1 MHWAIPLVT
10 PLFALWNPAWL
21 VGAMVAYAV
30 VANAPCLIVQR
41 YNRGRLLRVLTRRN
55 ERRTAPACGG
65 GVIRLLVAASALVAM
80 EPAVAAVHR
89 WVMHGRGWAWHR
101 SHHRWQG
108 HRIEANDLYPV
119 VFAAAT
125 IATMAVGAA
134 IEGLA
139 ALVWVG
145 AGVTGYGIAYLV
157 VHDLF
162 IHERLGRLPGA
173 RSRYVR
179 WWRGMPYTSPAA
191 SLMAS
196 CYPGSS
202 VPPPPLQPLSRP
214 RCVRRLPPPRGARC
228 RTRRTWPQR
237 RLRLEAP

>member
-1 MHWAIPLVT
+1 M
-10 PLFALWNPAWL
+10 
-21 VGAMVAYAV
+21 
-30 VANAPCLIVQR
+30 
-41 YNRGRLLRVLTRRN
+41 
-55 ERRTAPACGG
+55 
-65 GVIRLLVAASALVAM
+65 IRLLVAASALVAM

-108 HRIEANDLYPV
+108 RRIEANDLFPV

-145 AGVTGYGIAYLV
+145 VGVTGYGIAYLV

-179 WWRGMPYTSPAA
+179 WVAAAHAVHHRSGREPYGF
-191 SLMAS
+191 LF
-196 CYPGSS
+196 
-202 VPPPPLQPLSRP
+202 P
-214 RCVRRLPPPRGARC
+214 RATARGAGNSRN
-228 RTRRTWPQR
+228 
-237 RLRLEAP
+237 AAFV

>member
-1 MHWAIPLVT
+1 
-10 PLFALWNPAWL
+10 
-21 VGAMVAYAV
+21 
-30 VANAPCLIVQR
+30 
-41 YNRGRLLRVLTRRN
+41 
-55 ERRTAPACGG
+55 
-65 GVIRLLVAASALVAM
+65 VIRLLVAASTLVAM

-179 WWRGMPYTSPAA
+179 WVATAHAVHHRSGRKPYGFLLPRLVSASATASTSVQA
-191 SLMAS
+191 SLRKPAS
-196 CYPGSS
+196 RPSPGCS
-202 VPPPPLQPLSRP
+202 VPDTQDVAPAQTSDVKRP
-214 RCVRRLPPPRGARC
+214 SPGA
-228 RTRRTWPQR
+228 
-237 RLRLEAP
+237 

>member
-1 MHWAIPLVT
+1 
-10 PLFALWNPAWL
+10 
-21 VGAMVAYAV
+21 
-30 VANAPCLIVQR
+30 
-41 YNRGRLLRVLTRRN
+41 
-55 ERRTAPACGG
+55 
-65 GVIRLLVAASALVAM
+65 VIRLLVATSALVAM
-80 EPAVAAVHR
+80 EPTVAAVHR

-108 HRIEANDLYPV
+108 RRIEANDVYPV

-125 IATMAVGAA
+125 IATMTVGAT

-179 WWRGMPYTSPAA
+179 WVAAAHAVHHRSGRKPYGFLLPRLATGRATA
-191 SLMAS
+191 SYDTGCHDDSEQDPVERHLPPRPSACRYTYIVARCSTAQNRWSRYERLRLPPRHMDGA
-196 CYPGSS
+196 
-202 VPPPPLQPLSRP
+202 PPPPP
-214 RCVRRLPPPRGARC
+214 
-228 RTRRTWPQR
+228 
-237 RLRLEAP
+237 

>member
-1 MHWAIPLVT
+1 
-10 PLFALWNPAWL
+10 
-21 VGAMVAYAV
+21 
-30 VANAPCLIVQR
+30 
-41 YNRGRLLRVLTRRN
+41 
-55 ERRTAPACGG
+55 
-65 GVIRLLVAASALVAM
+65 VIRLLVAASALVAM

-179 WWRGMPYTSPAA
+179 WVAAAHAVHHRSGRKPYGFLLPRLVSASATSSTSVQA
-191 SLMAS
+191 SLRTPAS
-196 CYPGSS
+196 GPSPGCS
-202 VPPPPLQPLSRP
+202 VSDTQDVAPAQTSDLKRP
-214 RCVRRLPPPRGARC
+214 SPGA
-228 RTRRTWPQR
+228 
-237 RLRLEAP
+237 

>member
-1 MHWAIPLVT
+1 M
-10 PLFALWNPAWL
+10 
-21 VGAMVAYAV
+21 
-30 VANAPCLIVQR
+30 
-41 YNRGRLLRVLTRRN
+41 
-55 ERRTAPACGG
+55 
-65 GVIRLLVAASALVAM
+65 IRLLVAASALVAM

-108 HRIEANDLYPV
+108 RRIEANDLYPV

-139 ALVWVG
+139 ALVWVA
-145 AGVTGYGIAYLV
+145 AGVTGYGIAYFV

-173 RSRYVR
+173 LLVLRAVGD
-179 WWRGMPYTSPAA
+179 RGTCCA
-191 SLMAS
+191 
-196 CYPGSS
+196 
-202 VPPPPLQPLSRP
+202 PPVRP
-214 RCVRRLPPPRGARC
+214 RALRLPVAQ
-228 RTRRTWPQR
+228 TRHC
-237 RLRLEAP
+237 LHHLFDLAPSFVG

>member
-1 MHWAIPLVT
+1 
-10 PLFALWNPAWL
+10 
-21 VGAMVAYAV
+21 
-30 VANAPCLIVQR
+30 
-41 YNRGRLLRVLTRRN
+41 
-55 ERRTAPACGG
+55 
-65 GVIRLLVAASALVAM
+65 VIRLLVAVSALVAM

-108 HRIEANDLYPV
+108 RRIEANDLYPV

-139 ALVWVG
+139 ALAWVA

-179 WWRGMPYTSPAA
+179 WVTAAHAVHHRSGREPYGFLVPRLAAASTISPASMARPPRRGQVA
-191 SLMAS
+191 SRSRTLTTTVSTTETARD
-196 CYPGSS
+196 SS
-202 VPPPPLQPLSRP
+202 SIVRQPRPPPAILGLSPPPKTIISIAGRTSWLGRP
-214 RCVRRLPPPRGARC
+214 RPAPAPC
-228 RTRRTWPQR
+228 RV
-237 RLRLEAP
+237 L